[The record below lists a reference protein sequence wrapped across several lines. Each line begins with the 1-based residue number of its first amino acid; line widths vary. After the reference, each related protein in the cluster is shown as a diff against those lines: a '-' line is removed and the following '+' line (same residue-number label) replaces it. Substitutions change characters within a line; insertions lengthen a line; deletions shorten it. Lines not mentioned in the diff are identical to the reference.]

1 METVT
6 YASISVQ
13 RGWSHVQKASSATP
27 PRPSSSEYICLSQTA
42 IYRTGRP
49 CLRFPL
55 LAAVM
60 RSCNSLSVSPARSR
74 SISPSLPVSLCLS
87 LSLSRHSTKEPS
99 SGNLHTKQLTQSSG
113 CIIKIRETGD
123 RRKKGDVKANV
134 KDSLGNSGTLLSR
147 RPQLSPWKS
156 WRQ

>member
-1 METVT
+1 M
-6 YASISVQ
+6 SKK
-13 RGWSHVQKASSATP
+13 RRPRHP
-27 PRPSSSEYICLSQTA
+27 PDPSSSEYICLSQTA

-55 LAAVM
+55 LAVM
-60 RSCNSLSVSPARSR
+60 RSCNSLSVSSARSR

-87 LSLSRHSTKEPS
+87 LSHHSTKEPS

-134 KDSLGNSGTLLSR
+134 KDGLGNSGRLLSR
-147 RPQLSPWKS
+147 RLQLLPRKS
-156 WRQ
+156 WRE